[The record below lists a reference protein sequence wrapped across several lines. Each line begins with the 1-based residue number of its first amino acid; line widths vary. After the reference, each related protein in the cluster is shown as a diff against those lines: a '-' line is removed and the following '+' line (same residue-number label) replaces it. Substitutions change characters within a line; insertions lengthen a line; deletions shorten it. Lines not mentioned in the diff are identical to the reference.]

1 LIKSRVRYGADP
13 PTETI
18 NFFGLDIPPGAVQD
32 NLEFEYIFGKDNHSI
47 KSPVWL
53 EILITEVDKGLRA
66 NDALILEGLK
76 GMKGEFGAVFPT
88 LIPFA
93 STAGSVMAT
102 LAKLATM
109 QQKDSLVFKSRVDF
123 HSIFPGGEAKLRCGA
138 YILFNQPV
146 EAVQYRLRGLR
157 LEYFT
162 PSERGNPVRDD
173 YVVVKVVPALL
184 VIRND
189 QDLRKNQ
196 QLATILNHGQG
207 TDDQSAL
214 IEQREALKAFVG
226 DALQFRDLQSFINL
240 KEMKELDIPMTE
252 KQLQTF
258 LQLGRQLREV
268 ISAFK

>member
-1 LIKSRVRYGADP
+1 
-13 PTETI
+13 
-18 NFFGLDIPPGAVQD
+18 
-32 NLEFEYIFGKDNHSI
+32 
-47 KSPVWL
+47 
-53 EILITEVDKGLRA
+53 
-66 NDALILEGLK
+66 
-76 GMKGEFGAVFPT
+76 
-88 LIPFA
+88 
-93 STAGSVMAT
+93 
-102 LAKLATM
+102 
-109 QQKDSLVFKSRVDF
+109 
-123 HSIFPGGEAKLRCGA
+123 
-138 YILFNQPV
+138 V

-162 PSERGNPVRDD
+162 PSERGNSVRDD